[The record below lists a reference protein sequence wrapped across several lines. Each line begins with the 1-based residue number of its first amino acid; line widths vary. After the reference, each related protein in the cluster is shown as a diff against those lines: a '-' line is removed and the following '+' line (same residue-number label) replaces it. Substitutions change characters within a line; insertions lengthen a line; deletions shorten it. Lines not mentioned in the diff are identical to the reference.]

1 MTIVKAIPS
10 SEDKTVLVNGVKLAA
25 VVSVKE
31 FEKSSVYKIECFGD
45 DEPAAVLTNGTE
57 YGVELRRETPA
68 TDGVSF
74 DGLADFTV
82 KVGNVVYGGCRCA
95 KRERTIKPGEPE
107 TELVTINAASR
118 QEAEDE

>member
-68 TDGVSF
+68 PDGVSF
-74 DGLADFTV
+74 EGLADFTV
-82 KVGNVVYGGCRCA
+82 KVGGRLYKGCLCA
-95 KRERTIKPGEPE
+95 KRERIIKPGEPE